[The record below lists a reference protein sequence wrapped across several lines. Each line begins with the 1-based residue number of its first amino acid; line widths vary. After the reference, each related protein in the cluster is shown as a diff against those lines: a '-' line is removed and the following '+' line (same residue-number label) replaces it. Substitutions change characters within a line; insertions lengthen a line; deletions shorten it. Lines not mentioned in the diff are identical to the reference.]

1 VSASIL
7 VADADAARA
16 SRVADACEA
25 HGMKTHRVATGPA
38 ALETALAE
46 LPDVIVTSAEL
57 PLIPAERLAEIL
69 RANPRTQGIPFL
81 LVGGEVV
88 LGRSSAFDE
97 RCPADTEPD
106 EIAERVDSMLARQS
120 RMDAVARGAGEDHAI
135 TGQLAQLSLL
145 DLLQLL
151 HLNRRTGTVE
161 VARRGAAGEDREG
174 RVFVR
179 EGAVIQ
185 AQVGAAEAEKAL
197 YRLLSWREGSF
208 AFRPDRVQALA
219 RIELPTRALLLEGA
233 RQLDEWERVRASLP
247 PREACVALRVKSA
260 DLPSAVQPLTQEV
273 LLLLELYSR
282 VGDVVDHCSHPDYQ
296 VLRTL
301 ETLVERGL
309 VELRDAPGPPAV
321 ADGEGVFAPAQARR
335 AREWLERGGPRLA
348 GGADAKVV
356 IVAADP
362 EATREFLRRVAGLP
376 GARVAP
382 QAAQR
387 LGPTDLAS
395 LGRLAVDDAL
405 GLELVHLPAAPE
417 HAPLWPLVG
426 RGALSNVV
434 LLGTGT
440 PEAIAALESPS
451 RRLRELPRA
460 RVLHVLLAPGGVE
473 PGVPARVRERLGLE
487 GEDAVLELPPEG
499 AEAGAALRALFHRMI
514 P

>member
-1 VSASIL
+1 VSASVL
-7 VADADAARA
+7 VADADAGRA
-16 SRVADACEA
+16 ARVADACEA
-25 HGMKTHRVATGPA
+25 HGMKTQRVTTGPA

-81 LVGGEVV
+81 LVGGEGA
-88 LGRSSAFDE
+88 LARSGAFDE
-97 RCPADTEPD
+97 RCPAHTDPD

-120 RMDAVARGAGEDHAI
+120 RMDAVARGSGEDHAI

-161 VARRGAAGEDREG
+161 VARRAAAGEDREG
-174 RVFVR
+174 RIFVR

-197 YRLLSWREGSF
+197 YRLLSWREGGF
-208 AFRPDRVQALA
+208 VFRPDRVQAPA

-247 PREACVALRVKSA
+247 RREACVALRVKSA

-309 VELRDAPGPPAV
+309 VELRDAPGPAAGPA
-321 ADGEGVFAPAQARR
+321 GEGVFAPAHARR
-335 AREWLERGGPRLA
+335 LREWLERGGPRLA
-348 GGADAKVV
+348 AGVDAKVV
-356 IVAADP
+356 ILGADP
-362 EATREFLRRVAGLP
+362 AAARELLVLVADLP

-382 QAAQR
+382 EASR
-387 LGPTDLAS
+387 LGAGDLVPLA
-395 LGRLAVDDAL
+395 RLAVDDSL
-405 GLELVHLPAAPE
+405 GIELVHLPAGPE

-426 RGALSNVV
+426 RGALANVV
-434 LLGTGT
+434 LLGAGS
-440 PEAIAALESPS
+440 PEAVAALESPS

-460 RVLHVLLAPGGVE
+460 RVLHVLLAPGEGD
-473 PGVPARVRERLGLE
+473 PGAHPRARERLGLG
-487 GEDAVLELPPEG
+487 GEDAIVEIPREG
-499 AEAGAALRALFHRMI
+499 AGEALRALFQRMI

>member
-16 SRVADACEA
+16 GRVADACEA

-46 LPDVIVTSAEL
+46 LPDVIVTSADL

-81 LVGGEVV
+81 LVGGEVA
-88 LGRSSAFDE
+88 LTRSSAFDE
-97 RCPADTEPD
+97 RCPAATDPD
-106 EIAERVDSMLARQS
+106 EIAERVDSMLTRQS

-161 VARRGAAGEDREG
+161 VVRRGASGEDREG

-179 EGAVIQ
+179 EGGVIQ

-197 YRLLSWREGSF
+197 YRMLSWREGSF
-208 AFRPDRVQALA
+208 VFRPDRVQALA
-219 RIELPTRALLLEGA
+219 RIDLPTRALLLEGA

-260 DLPSAVQPLTQEV
+260 ELPSAVQPLTQEV

-301 ETLVERGL
+301 ETLVERGI
-309 VELRDAPGPPAV
+309 VELRDAPGLQA
-321 ADGEGVFAPAQARR
+321 AGGGEGVFAPAQARR
-335 AREWLERGGPRLA
+335 LREWLECGARVA
-348 GGADAKVV
+348 AGADAKGV
-356 IVAADP
+356 IVSADL
-362 EATREFLRRVAGLP
+362 EATRELLRRVAELP
-376 GARVAP
+376 GARVGPAVHRMG
-382 QAAQR
+382 AA
-387 LGPTDLAS
+387 DLVS
-395 LGRLAVDDAL
+395 LGRLAVADSH
-405 GLELVHLPAAPE
+405 GIELVHLPAAPE

-426 RGALSNVV
+426 RGALANIV
-434 LLGTGT
+434 LLGAGS
-440 PEAIAALESPS
+440 PEAIAAVESPS

-460 RVLHVLLAPGGVE
+460 RLLHVILAPGE
-473 PGVPARVRERLGLE
+473 LDPGVVARATDRLGLE
-487 GEDAVLELPPEG
+487 GEGAVLEVPREG
-499 AEAGAALRALFHRMI
+499 ADASAALRGLFHRMI